1 MQLTTRVA
9 RWRKLDRSTSH
20 QTFRD
25 QLAST
30 VSDLKRDNPRM
41 DASNISYDLGY
52 IGSLLYSIK
61 VEVANTMA
69 YGYEHDKL
77 RRDVQQCKFL
87 VDHLNERLPV

>member
-20 QTFRD
+20 QNFRD
-25 QLAST
+25 QLAS
-30 VSDLKRDNPRM
+30 VVRDLKRDHDRM

-52 IGSLLYSIK
+52 IGSLLYSIE

-69 YGYEHDKL
+69 YGYEHDHL
-77 RRDVQQCKFL
+77 RKDVQQCKDL
-87 VDHLNERLPV
+87 VDRLNGGVPS